1 MIRHGWREGPLLSRR
16 DPGATREKPR
26 TSQSTISGETA
37 GGEAAEAGHF
47 GGNRAK
53 RKEKKYGVYERKRGL
68 GDKKPSLL
76 HVGARGRVCGV
87 DGVVAE
93 RWSNGWRPQGGA

>member
-1 MIRHGWREGPLLSRR
+1 MEG
-16 DPGATREKPR
+16 GAVVKPAR
-26 TSQSTISGETA
+26 SGGDEGETSHQPVDHFRGDGRRRGRGSGA
-37 GGEAAEAGHF
+37 LWGQQGEE
-47 GGNRAK
+47 K
-53 RKEKKYGVYERKRGL
+53 KKKKYGVYERKRGL